1 MKNFTQNLESELD
14 SKLHFIALE
23 NQKNIVQA
31 ELSMNESLFILEK
44 LKKFIIKYKFQS
56 EGEEIDFFKQIKP
69 HFLSK
74 VIYFNKVYNIEMR
87 RPSGGEEIVRQYL
100 AEEQNKI
107 KNFFINNTDFYGYY
121 RSQSTFLD
129 SKYFIRGKLD
139 IKLNV
144 DSFVYESDPRFTTSH
159 DFKVARIMA
168 NDMLEVYL
176 KNEIDKIGKD
186 HNIDNKVYTP
196 KVKLNWTDNK
206 AALIELIYALYYKG
220 SFNNGQAD
228 IKEIAKYFE
237 AVFNTDLGDIYRSYI
252 EIKNRNSR
260 TKFISQL
267 KEILDNRMKED
278 DI

>member
-1 MKNFTQNLESELD
+1 MD
-14 SKLHFIALE
+14 
-23 NQKNIVQA
+23 
-31 ELSMNESLFILEK
+31 
-44 LKKFIIKYKFQS
+44 
-56 EGEEIDFFKQIKP
+56 
-69 HFLSK
+69 
-74 VIYFNKVYNIEMR
+74 
-87 RPSGGEEIVRQYL
+87 
-100 AEEQNKI
+100 NKI
-107 KNFFINNTDFYGYY
+107 
-121 RSQSTFLD
+121 
-129 SKYFIRGKLD
+129 
-139 IKLNV
+139 
-144 DSFVYESDPRFTTSH
+144 
-159 DFKVARIMA
+159 
-168 NDMLEVYL
+168 
-176 KNEIDKIGKD
+176 
-186 HNIDNKVYTP
+186 YTP